1 MGIFDW
7 LFGKKETPSDPK
19 KDCCSNKEVEV
30 KKENNEDNSN
40 DSILR
45 INESEL
51 EMYGDM
57 ETPFSDP
64 MYGLTLY
71 KNKPF
76 TGIKYVEYENGQL
89 KEETNFLNGQKHGLK
104 KWYDKKGV
112 LRTESEFISSTKTE
126 TPPKLIH
133 QKKWDPEG
141 RLYEEKRWDKDGKDW
156 DDPILEKCWD
166 RDGNEIECK

>member
-7 LFGKKETPSDPK
+7 LFGEKEKTSEPKKECCSK
-19 KDCCSNKEVEV
+19 KDSEET
-30 KKENNEDNSN
+30 KKEKKKDNSD
-40 DSILR
+40 DSVLR
-45 INESEL
+45 VKESEL

-57 ETPFSDP
+57 DTPFSDP

-89 KEETNFLNGQKHGLK
+89 EEEVNFINGQKYGLK

-112 LRTESEFISSTKTE
+112 LRTESEYISGKKPENWT
-126 TPPKLIH
+126 KLIH
-133 QKKWDPEG
+133 TKEWDPEG
-141 RLYEEKRWDKDGKDW
+141 RLYEEKRWDKDGESW
-156 DDPILEKCWD
+156 DDPIMEKCWD
-166 RDGNEIECK
+166 ENGKEIK